1 MPGVTFVML
10 ALRRGSKRL
19 IRKMRFLSL
28 LLALSV
34 YLVLHSNP
42 VIADQRFH
50 FAEVTDAG
58 ESFWEHPIFRDRPT
72 ETALY
77 AEADEPAVLQ
87 LEYFQD
93 QRLVASAEFQLVADT
108 IVRLPAADEYFEFVE
123 DGVHTLKITEDGV
136 EVFSST
142 VVVRKDLPQPA
153 QPDASSALSNENIE
167 AVASYSVDLQTSR
180 DVSVNRTLFATL
192 RSTGSQVYDRVA
204 PSVTLISTP
213 NSMGSGVAIDEYG
226 LTLTNYHVVDGY
238 DVVTVRYK
246 PETIFEDVSVESYVA
261 DVVFADPTVDLALIQ
276 LRYAPN
282 NLRPIALGR
291 REDIRIGADVHAIG
305 HPRGGNFW
313 SYTRGYISQFML
325 QYEWATEVTDRHSA
339 DVIQTQTPINPGNSG
354 GPLLSND
361 GRLLGINT
369 FGDPDPGS
377 QGLNFAVSLTSVEDF
392 LGRFSAERALLSEA
406 QAALN
411 PTRMFDENGDGRVD
425 YKLYDDDGNGV
436 YERADVDW
444 DYDGWFDAILY
455 DDNQNAIWDL
465 MVELVKG
472 PPQFAVYSFDY
483 DEDEVADEIGYDY
496 DMDGAIDAFE

>member
-1 MPGVTFVML
+1 
-10 ALRRGSKRL
+10 
-19 IRKMRFLSL
+19 MRFLSL

-34 YLVLHSNP
+34 YLVLQTNP

-58 ESFWEHPIFRDRPT
+58 ESFREHPIFRERPT

-93 QRLVASAEFQLVADT
+93 QRLVASAEFQLLADT
-108 IVRLPAADEYFEFVE
+108 VVRLPAADEDFEFVE
-123 DGVHTLKITEDGV
+123 DGVHTLKITQDGGQ
-136 EVFSST
+136 VFSAT
-142 VVVRKDLPQPA
+142 VVVRKDLIQPA
-153 QPDASSALSNENIE
+153 QPDASNALPNENIE
-167 AVASYSVDLQTSR
+167 AVVSYSVDLQTSR
-180 DVSVNRTLFATL
+180 DVSVNRTLFPTL
-192 RSTGSQVYDRVA
+192 RSTGSEIYDRVA

-213 NSMGSGVAIDEYG
+213 SSIGSGVALDEYG

-261 DVVFADPTVDLALIQ
+261 DVIFADPISDLALIQ
-276 LRYAPN
+276 LRYAPPN
-282 NLRPIALGR
+282 VKPVVLGA

-305 HPRGGNFW
+305 HPLGNVW
-313 SYTRGYISQFML
+313 SYTRGYISQFRL
-325 QYEWATEVTDRHSA
+325 QHQWATEINDNHSA

-392 LGRFSAERALLSEA
+392 MRRFSAESMSLSEA

-465 MVELVKG
+465 MVELVQG
-472 PPQFAVYSFDY
+472 PPQFAIYSFDY